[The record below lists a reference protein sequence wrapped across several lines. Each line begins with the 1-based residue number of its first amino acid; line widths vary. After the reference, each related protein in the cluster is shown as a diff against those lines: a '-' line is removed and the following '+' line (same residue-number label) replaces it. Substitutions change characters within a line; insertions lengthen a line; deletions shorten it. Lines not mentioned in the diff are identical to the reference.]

1 MPHHYDAHDHDKL
14 LRWRD
19 ELCAVPPTADGF
31 PAMALFLVR
40 PTDTAAHE
48 IFRRYRTEF
57 EQRGASFAQLV
68 IFGMHGVSSAVR
80 ALLRSAGL
88 SESDLP
94 AMLLAPS
101 GDSTATAAVAITL
114 PAGANLAGVADANSN
129 SNSNSG
135 SDGACDYLAP
145 WQDALD
151 RIRITRQGSPL
162 RLMGVQ
168 GRRLEGMHL
177 GRLAMDALSA
187 AAGRCQ

>member
-19 ELCAVPPTADGF
+19 ELGAVPPAADGF

-57 EQRGASFAQLV
+57 ERRGASFAQLV

-101 GDSTATAAVAITL
+101 GDSGATAAVAITL
-114 PAGANLAGVADANSN
+114 PAGANLAGVADA
-129 SNSNSG
+129 NSNSG

-168 GRRLEGMHL
+168 GRRLEGMHP

-187 AAGRCQ
+187 TAGQCQ